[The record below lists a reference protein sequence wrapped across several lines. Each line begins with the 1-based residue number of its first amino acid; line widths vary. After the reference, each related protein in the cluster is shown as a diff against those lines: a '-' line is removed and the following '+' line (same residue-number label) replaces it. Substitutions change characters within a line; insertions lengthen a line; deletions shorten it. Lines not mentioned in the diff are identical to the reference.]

1 MTDKEI
7 QLFHKTQAVLE
18 SVSTVLIKDLNVVL
32 NENFDLFESYSVKD
46 IAFLDFE
53 VTLEGCIRL
62 YPSDKDW
69 TQLGYKI
76 LLKEFPSG
84 LIVDHQV
91 ELNLDEY
98 DFDNDEDMDR
108 MDAYHEKVEAV
119 IFEWFSKCWD
129 KAGGLES
136 KYKFYL
142 GTHDA
147 YQVFDLKH
155 KIWISDN
162 EK

>member
-18 SVSTVLIKDLNVVL
+18 SVSTVLIKDLNVEL

-76 LLKEFPSG
+76 LLKQFPNG
-84 LIVDHQV
+84 LIVDYNLS
-91 ELNLDEY
+91 LNLDEY
-98 DFDNDEDMDR
+98 DCDNENDMDR
-108 MDAYHEKVEAV
+108 MDAYHEKVESAF
-119 IFEWFSKCWD
+119 FEWFSKCWD
-129 KAGGLES
+129 KAGGLDS
-136 KYKFYL
+136 KHKFYL

-147 YQVFDLKH
+147 SQVFDLKH